1 MDFDSPDPESDES
14 PSALFPWTGEE
25 IRGDVEILL
34 SGIRER
40 TGSALALLVFRA
52 PEELSAASLPV
63 PGAFKT
69 IPSRPDTL
77 PENLSRLAEEVFRKG
92 VRLRT
97 EDSPFSPWDLPESG
111 TVISATGIPV
121 RSDRGVEAVLLLG
134 YTEDHPEDAHA
145 DTDGD
150 PALEESVTALL
161 EGCLFH
167 DRIKRRLAHTD
178 NRLEVVSRLYRSLSA
193 VNTLIL
199 SHPGEKDLQAGTIR
213 ILIDMG
219 GFTAAGFY
227 EAEPEGLRL
236 GLHHIVDPESD
247 SRRHPLHLSLD
258 PASPDALT
266 GTVRCFRTETPVF
279 INNLDE
285 EYERLGLTDRLRD
298 YRMISFR
305 STGLCPL
312 FRGGRCTGVFAL
324 VSDAPGRFSPEIREL
339 VVETSRLLSLALD
352 RIDSERRREA
362 SEERLA
368 TLVDHLPDPIL
379 FKDGEG
385 RWKTVNPAGLRLF
398 GLEGSPVWHDRT
410 DLELAEIYPG
420 MAGVFRG
427 CHLSD
432 ARAWE
437 ARSHLTGI
445 EILPDSSGDRI
456 LEVSKIPLYHE
467 DGSRNGLIVTAR
479 DVTLRRKDE
488 EIRERYAR
496 IFEHTGEGIMVTDCN
511 HLIVDVNPAFS
522 RITGFSREE
531 ALGQNPRILRSG
543 RQDPDFYEAMWEAI
557 SRDGCWEGEIWN
569 RKRNGEAYCEWLS
582 IFALTEAGKVTHYI
596 GIFSDISH
604 RKAGEMRI
612 AYLAT
617 HDILTGTPNRGLF
630 RERLDAAWE
639 EARKTGRNF
648 ALGILDL
655 DYFKEVNDNLGHAAG
670 DRLLTQVTRRL
681 ERVLKSSDT
690 LARLGGDEFGL
701 LLGEASPEILPR
713 LCGRL
718 LSVLREPFDLGPAT
732 PSTIRISGSLGI
744 VLSPD
749 DPSDPETL
757 LAHAD
762 LALYRAKGRG
772 RDAWALF
779 EPAMEE
785 RAREAQTIR
794 EEFSRALAS
803 GELVL
808 HYQPQV
814 DLHSGR
820 IAGVE
825 ALVRWN
831 HPVRGLL
838 PPAAFIDVVESS
850 NLTAAL
856 GRWVLSEALAQQS
869 RWRSEGLPLR
879 MSVNIGAR
887 HFLSEDFLSSRR
899 EIPALVTRND
909 DPEAPEI
916 LIEIP
921 ESEILRDPAR
931 ARRGIEGCRNM
942 GLRVSLDDF
951 GTGQASIRTLQELA
965 IDEVKID
972 RSFIRNLMED
982 PKDLA
987 VVANLLR
994 TARMLLIRPVA
1005 KGAESESEGQI
1016 LAHLGCP
1023 VLQGSVLSLPLP
1035 SEEIPGWVAS
1045 FRPAASWTEALRWPE
1060 LDMEEL
1066 SLLMVARA
1074 ARDLCRRLPRNPAEV
1089 AEWSGWAQSR
1099 DRCLVCR
1106 WIDYTLKLLGEKAGE
1121 DFGAARTVHDLFHQ
1135 RLLDSAVSQ
1144 DGWDPGTIL
1153 GALTDLGELGEE
1165 VVDRILGLC
1174 GKMAQNLSRSLL

>member
-1 MDFDSPDPESDES
+1 MDFASPDPESDES
-14 PSALFPWTGEE
+14 SSALSQWPGETVRRE
-25 IRGDVEILL
+25 VDILL
-34 SGIRER
+34 SGIREK
-40 TGSALALLVFRA
+40 TGAALAFLVLRSSGEA
-52 PEELSAASLPV
+52 PGTAQSVLGTSKA
-63 PGAFKT
+63 
-69 IPSRPDTL
+69 IPTLPDTL
-77 PENLSRLAEEVFRKG
+77 PEGLSRLAEEVFRKG
-92 VRLRT
+92 VSLRT
-97 EDSPFSPWDLPESG
+97 GECPLSPWDHPG
-111 TVISATGIPV
+111 IGAVVRATGLPV
-121 RSDRGVEAVLLLG
+121 QSDRGVEAVLILG
-134 YTEDHPEDAHA
+134 NTEDSSWEEA
-145 DTDGD
+145 GD
-150 PALEESVTALL
+150 PVLEGSLARLL
-161 EGCLFH
+161 EGGLFH
-167 DRIKRRLAHTD
+167 DRIKRRLARTD
-178 NRLEVVSRLYRSLSA
+178 DRLEVVSRLYRALSA

-199 SHPGEKDLQAGTIR
+199 RAPGEEELQAETIR

-227 EAEPEGLRL
+227 EAGPDALRL
-236 GLHHIVDPESD
+236 GRHHIVDPESD
-247 SRRHPLHLSLD
+247 RSRHPLTFSLD

-266 GTVRCFRTETPVF
+266 GTVRCFRNRTPVF
-279 INNLDE
+279 INDLAL
-285 EYERLGLTDRLRD
+285 EYERLGLEARRQD
-298 YRMISFR
+298 YQSLAFR
-305 STGLCPL
+305 STGLCPI
-312 FRGGRCTGVFAL
+312 FRRGQCTGVFAV

-352 RIDSERRREA
+352 RIDSERRRKE

-368 TLVDHLPDPIL
+368 TLIDHLPDPIL

-398 GLEGSPVWHDRT
+398 GLEPGPGWKDRT
-410 DLELAEIYPG
+410 DLELAEAYPG
-420 MAGVFRG
+420 MAEVFRG
-427 CHLSD
+427 CLLSD
-432 ARAWE
+432 SRAWE
-437 ARSHLTGI
+437 ARSLFECQ
-445 EILPDSSGDRI
+445 EIIPDPVGDRV
-456 LEVSKIPLYHE
+456 LDVSKIPLFHE

-479 DVTLRRKDE
+479 DVTAKRRDE

-496 IFEHTGEGIMVTDCN
+496 IFEHTGEGIMITDRDCR
-511 HLIVDVNPAFS
+511 IVDVNPAFT
-522 RITGFSREE
+522 RITGYSREE
-531 ALGQNPRILRSG
+531 AVGQSPRILRSG
-543 RQDPDFYEAMWEAI
+543 RQDPEFYEAMWESI
-557 SRDGCWEGEIWN
+557 RREGVWEGEIWN

-582 IFALTEAGKVTHYI
+582 IFALTENGEVTHYI
-596 GIFSDISH
+596 GIFTDISH

-630 RERLDAAWE
+630 RERLDAAWG
-639 EARKTGRNF
+639 EARKTNRSF

-701 LLGEASPEILPR
+701 LLGEVSPEILPR

-718 LSVLREPFDLGPAT
+718 LSTLREPFDLGPAA
-732 PSTIRISGSLGI
+732 PATIRISGSLGI
-744 VLSPD
+744 VLFPD

-772 RDAWALF
+772 RDTWALF
-779 EPAMEE
+779 ERAMEE

-831 HPVRGLL
+831 HPVKGLL
-838 PPAAFIDVVESS
+838 PPAAFIEVVESS

-856 GRWVLSEALAQQS
+856 GHWVLSEALAQQD
-869 RWRSEGLPLR
+869 RWRTEGLSLR

-887 HFLSEDFLSSRR
+887 HFLSEDFLSTLR
-899 EIPALVTRND
+899 EIPALMAREAN
-909 DPEAPEI
+909 PEAPEI

-931 ARRGIEGCRNM
+931 ARRGIGGCRTL
-942 GLRVSLDDF
+942 GLLVSLDDF

-1035 SEEIPGWVAS
+1035 AEEIPGWVAS
-1045 FRPAASWTEALRWPE
+1045 FRPAASWTEAIRWPE
-1060 LDMEEL
+1060 FDMEEL

-1074 ARDLCRRLPRNPAEV
+1074 ARDLCRRLPHDPEEV
-1089 AEWSGWAQSR
+1089 AGWTEWARAQ

-1106 WIDYTLKLLGEKAGE
+1106 WIDYTLKLLGEKAGD
-1121 DFGAARTVHDLFHQ
+1121 DFEAARSVHDLFHQ
-1135 RLLDSAVSQ
+1135 RLLESVLSPE
-1144 DGWDPGTIL
+1144 GWDPGKVL
-1153 GALTDLGELGEE
+1153 GNLDELGRLGEE

-1174 GKMAQNLSRSLL
+1174 GKTAQNLSRSLL